1 MQNSNSKKLNVL
13 FLCSWYPNRDNPT
26 LGNFVQK
33 HAEAANRENNITILS
48 VISSPNVKSTEIK
61 STESNGLKEIR
72 VYYHRSN
79 SKLKIWGKILNF
91 RNNYI
96 AFKKGY
102 QLAVNTSGKFDLL
115 HLNVTYPLGVWAKR
129 IKRKEGVPFVI
140 TEHSN
145 GFHIDSD
152 HAYSSSILNMSSSVF
167 NEASYIFPVSED
179 LKNQLKRLAPNA
191 NYKIISNAVD
201 ESCFSI
207 DENKNNSTPKL
218 VHISTA
224 HDPQKNITGII
235 NIIEKIATN
244 RPDFEL
250 HIISDGDTSYAKK
263 IIEQKGLKK
272 QVVFHET
279 MTTIEVAT
287 FLRGCDAL
295 VLFSNYENFPCV
307 IPESYMSGI
316 PVISTRING
325 IPEHV
330 YEWSGI
336 LVEKG
341 NESELET
348 AICRILDKKM
358 NIDSHK
364 LRSYALEHFSYE
376 AIGKS
381 FDRVYRQVLKA

>member
-1 MQNSNSKKLNVL
+1 MHNSNSKKLNVL

-33 HAEAANRENNITILS
+33 HAEAAHRENNITILS
-48 VISSPNVKSTEIK
+48 VISSPNIQSLEIE
-61 STESNGLKEIR
+61 SSESNGIKEIR
-72 VYYHRSN
+72 VYYPRSN
-79 SKLKIWGKILNF
+79 SKLKLWAKFLNF

-102 QLAVNTSGKFDLL
+102 QLAVDTSGKFDLI

-152 HAYSSSILNMSSSVF
+152 HAYSSSTLKMSTSVF
-167 NEASYIFPVSED
+167 NEAAYILPVSED
-179 LKNQLKRLAPNA
+179 LKNQLKRLAPSA
-191 NYKIISNAVD
+191 NYEIISNVVD
-201 ESCFSI
+201 ESLFSI
-207 DENKNNSTPKL
+207 DEHKDNSIPKL
-218 VHISTA
+218 VHVSTA
-224 HDPQKNITGII
+224 YDSQKNITGIL
-235 NIIEKIATN
+235 NVIEKTATN
-244 RPDFEL
+244 RSDFEL
-250 HIISDGDTSYAKK
+250 HIISDGDTAYAKK
-263 IIEQKGLKK
+263 IVEQKGLKK
-272 QVVFHET
+272 QVVFHST
-279 MTTIEVAT
+279 MTTIEVAA

-307 IPESYMSGI
+307 IPESFMSGI

-330 YEWSGI
+330 YDWSGI

-341 NESELET
+341 NEIELEA
-348 AICRILDKKM
+348 AICCVLDKKI
-358 NIDSHK
+358 NPDPHK
-364 LRSYALEHFSYE
+364 LRSYALEHFSYD

-381 FDRVYRQVLKA
+381 FDAIYRKALKS